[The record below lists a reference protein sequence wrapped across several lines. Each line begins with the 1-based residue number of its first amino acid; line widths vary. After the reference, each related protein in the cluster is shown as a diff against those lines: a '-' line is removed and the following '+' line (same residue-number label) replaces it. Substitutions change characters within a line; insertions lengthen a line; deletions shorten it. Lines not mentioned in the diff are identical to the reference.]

1 MNISEAAKR
10 TGLTSKMIRDY
21 EQAGLIEPAK
31 RSESGYRQYSEAD
44 LVTLYFI
51 KHAREVDFSL
61 PQVKVLLSLKNDA
74 NRNSADVK
82 QLVGEHMI
90 TLQNKIER
98 LQSMNDTLQSWYLSC
113 KGNQH
118 SACPI
123 IDRLSEIFVSR

>member
-21 EQAGLIEPAK
+21 EQAGLIEPAR
-31 RSESGYRQYSEAD
+31 RSESGYRQYSETD

-61 PQVKVLLSLKNDA
+61 SQIKALLDLKHNA
-74 NRNSADVK
+74 SRNSADVK
-82 QLVGEHMI
+82 KLVGEHMI

-113 KGNQH
+113 KGNQD

-123 IDRLSEIFVSR
+123 IDKLSEISISK